1 MLQRET
7 WSLKDLPDS
16 SRALYGK
23 NQQSLEGSFC
33 IAFSCFPVIG
43 VSVISKLGD
52 CFLYWPNCLLY
63 LFSIQTGNA
72 TAEYTVDNSAIEE
85 KLSEIA
91 EHLKEIKAKDNNY
104 SADDTNNLLE
114 SNKTNKLLAMG
125 IAALLAISIVVQVVM
140 VTKISAL
147 QEAQSTVTKVSMIG
161 DMTKR

>member
-1 MLQRET
+1 MLEISDAVARITNPLDKTAVQIQQIIRTAVDEID
-7 WSLKDLPDS
+7 K
-16 SRALYGK
+16 K
-23 NQQSLEGSFC
+23 NKLLAEQGGISEEKLNTLQSLMQPARE
-33 IAFSCFPVIG
+33 V
-43 VSVISKLGD
+43 
-52 CFLYWPNCLLY
+52 
-63 LFSIQTGNA
+63 
-72 TAEYTVDNSAIEE
+72 TVDNSAIEE

>member
-1 MLQRET
+1 MQPARE
-7 WSLKDLPDS
+7 
-16 SRALYGK
+16 
-23 NQQSLEGSFC
+23 
-33 IAFSCFPVIG
+33 V
-43 VSVISKLGD
+43 
-52 CFLYWPNCLLY
+52 
-63 LFSIQTGNA
+63 
-72 TAEYTVDNSAIEE
+72 TVDNSAIEE